1 MNKVVITAAL
11 RTPIGAFGG
20 SLKDVS
26 AVELGVQ
33 LVQALLHESKLEP
46 HQVDEVIFGNV
57 LSAGLGQN
65 VSRQIALKAGLPA
78 QVSAYSVNKLC
89 GSGLKS
95 VALGADAIRLSA
107 AEIVICGGTESMSQ
121 APYVQRNLRFGS
133 KMGHVDLVDTL
144 LSDGLVDAFHD
155 VQMGVTAENIVERY
169 AYDREG
175 LDQFALNSQHKAAQ
189 AQRMG
194 RFLDEIVPI
203 QVHSKKGVLRVET
216 DESIRPD
223 STLDAL
229 GKLRPAFK
237 ADGHVT
243 PGNSS
248 TINDGAA
255 AVVLMSEA
263 KALALGIPIL
273 AEIEAYASAGV
284 DPLVMG
290 TGPIPATQKAL
301 QRAGLSVDD
310 LDLIEAN
317 EAFAAQAMCVIEDLA
332 LPLEKVNVNGG
343 AIALGHPIG
352 ASGARVLV
360 SLLHELNKRKARR
373 GLATLCIG
381 GGMGIAMIV
390 KRP

>member
-11 RTPIGAFGG
+11 RSPIGAFGG

-33 LVQALLHESKLEP
+33 LVKALLQQSRLEP
-46 HQVDEVIFGNV
+46 HDVDELIFGNV

-65 VSRQIALKAGLPA
+65 ISRQIALKAGIPA
-78 QVSAYSVNKLC
+78 QVSAYTVNKLC

-95 VALGADAIRLSA
+95 VALGADAIRLNA

-121 APYVQRNLRFGS
+121 APYVQRNLRFGA
-133 KMGHVDLVDTL
+133 KMGHVEVVDTL
-144 LSDGLVDAFHD
+144 LNDGLVDAFYNVH
-155 VQMGVTAENIVERY
+155 MGVTAENIVERY
-169 AYDREG
+169 GYDRKR
-175 LDQFALNSQHKAAQ
+175 LDQFALNSQLKAAQ
-189 AQRMG
+189 AQRTG
-194 RFLDEIVPI
+194 RFQDEIVPI
-203 QVHSKKGVLRVET
+203 ELSTKKGLVRVET
-216 DESIRPD
+216 DESVRPD
-223 STLDAL
+223 STLETLA
-229 GKLRPAFK
+229 KLRPAFK
-237 ADGHVT
+237 TDGFVT

-263 KALALGIPIL
+263 KAKALGLPIL

-301 QRAGLSVDD
+301 QQAGLRVED

-317 EAFAAQAMCVIEDLA
+317 EAFAAQAMCVIEELK
-332 LPLEKVNVNGG
+332 LPHEKVNVNGG

-360 SLLHELNKRKARR
+360 SLIHELNKREAHR

-381 GGMGIAMIV
+381 GGMGISMIV